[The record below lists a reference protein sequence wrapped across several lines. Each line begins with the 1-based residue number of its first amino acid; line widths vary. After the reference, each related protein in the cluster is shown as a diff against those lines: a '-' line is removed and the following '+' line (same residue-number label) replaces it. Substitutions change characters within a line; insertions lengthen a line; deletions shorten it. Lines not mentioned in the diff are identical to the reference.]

1 MVFSVKQTIEFDK
14 WFNKQSLKIQAL
26 VSDRIGRL
34 TVSGYM
40 GKSRTLGMGLFEL
53 KWKNGL
59 RIYFAFSEKKLV
71 LLNGGSKNGQKKDI
85 ERARELKEKYLK
97 AEGV

>member
-1 MVFSVKQTIEFDK
+1 MVFRSKQTIEFDK

-40 GKSRTLGMGLFEL
+40 GKSRALGMGLFEL

-71 LLNGGSKNGQKKDI
+71 LLNGGSKNVSKKRHRKS
-85 ERARELKEKYLK
+85 EET
-97 AEGV
+97 